1 MIISPLEMFR
11 RGMDSY
17 DIAKVFDVPESSICY
32 LLQEARTRERK
43 ENTDQEF
50 QARQER
56 QARYVAEK
64 EISVAAYRG
73 EEET

>member
-32 LLQEARTRERK
+32 LLKEARTRERK

-50 QARQER
+50 QARQKR
-56 QARYVAEK
+56 QAR
-64 EISVAAYRG
+64 
-73 EEET
+73 

>member
-17 DIAKVFDVPESSICY
+17 DIAKVFDEPESSICY
-32 LLQEARTRERK
+32 LLHEARTRERK

-56 QARYVAEK
+56 QTR
-64 EISVAAYRG
+64 
-73 EEET
+73 